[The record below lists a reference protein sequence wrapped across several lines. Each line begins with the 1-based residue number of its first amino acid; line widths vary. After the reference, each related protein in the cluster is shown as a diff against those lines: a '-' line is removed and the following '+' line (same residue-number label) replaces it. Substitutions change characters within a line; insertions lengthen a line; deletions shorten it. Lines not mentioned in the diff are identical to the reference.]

1 MGMCI
6 GSIVIDM
13 NGALVL
19 LTYWYVCWLALM
31 SCQGSL
37 CGLLCNGTVTVTS
50 QMLYCRGTVRTYYD
64 TWCVGVGFSYI
75 PGFVFVTAVYSSLIT
90 TTLSVIKQV
99 YYVYS

>member
-6 GSIVIDM
+6 GSIVIAM

-19 LTYWYVCWLALM
+19 LTYWYVCWLSLM
-31 SCQGSL
+31 SCPGSL
-37 CGLLCNGTVTVTS
+37 CGLLCNGTVTITS
-50 QMLYCRGTVRTYYD
+50 EMSYCRGTVR

-90 TTLSVIKQV
+90 TTPSVIK
-99 YYVYS
+99 

>member
-1 MGMCI
+1 MCV
-6 GSIVIDM
+6 GSIVITM

-31 SCQGSL
+31 SCPGSL
-37 CGLLCNGTVTVTS
+37 CRLLYNGTS
-50 QMLYCRGTVRTYYD
+50 EMSYCRCTVRTYHD
-64 TWCVGVGFSYI
+64 TWCVGVGFNYI
-75 PGFVFVTAVYSSLIT
+75 TDFVFVTAVCSSLIT